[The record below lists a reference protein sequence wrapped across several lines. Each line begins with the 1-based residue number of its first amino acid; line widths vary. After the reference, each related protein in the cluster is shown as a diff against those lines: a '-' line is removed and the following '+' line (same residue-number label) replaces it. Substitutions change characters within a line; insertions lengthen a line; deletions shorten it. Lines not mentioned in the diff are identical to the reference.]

1 MNHQFNTKLFILFFI
16 LFFQQIVVAK
26 DYKVTQISSND
37 GLSQQDVE
45 CIIQDKQ
52 GFIWIS
58 TYDGLNRYD
67 GNDFMLFRKIPGDSN
82 SISDNRILCLKEWP
96 ERDELWIGTDGGGLN
111 CYDLKTR
118 KFKRFFEIYK
128 NKNTLSDN
136 QVSCLDKEGKDLWVG
151 TSKGIN
157 RISYGSDNKVK
168 IDRFSLAGV
177 NGESVLQYSNAIAH
191 DNIGNIIVGTFDGIY
206 IKAPKDSEF
215 KKVKKISGNVKQ
227 IVNDKFGNLWMV
239 SSEGINYYSPSQ
251 QNIDNYISSPLVIKF
266 NAENPIYLRSI
277 LAVTDKLFILTTT
290 NKVYWLN
297 KIDNNFTFEEVSFS
311 DNNFFKDNTLKS
323 LMLDRSMNIWITSGL
338 DGVVRFDLNAKNIYH
353 YPIPKYS
360 KAIDK
365 IAITTF
371 IKDYRGRLWIGS
383 NKGLF
388 IEDNKKNIK
397 PGFEGIIGDVN
408 DIVEDKMKNVWVT
421 TPFDIYFIPGGDDR
435 QIISIKS
442 QPDFSKEVPPLD
454 GPSVLCADNRN
465 IIWVGTRTG
474 LLQIKREN
482 NKFSIKLNGTKFFN
496 SLHTTNNITRI
507 FFNGRENSLLIGT
520 KNSGLLKASLSAK
533 GEIVSLQSISKS
545 QNLKTEHIWSIF
557 GASNGVIYI
566 GTDSGLKKL
575 VNKNGIQTLEPVS
588 NDSRLQTYKI
598 ITISEDNSRNLW
610 LNTSMGLIC
619 FNTVNKQI
627 KSFFYTDGLS
637 TNILTEGSLYDK
649 SGLLYLGSIKGVNVI
664 NLSSLNT
671 NKIFPETQLIA
682 ISINN
687 THMNPNDRINGRVLL
702 KNDLEFTQKIKLKYY
717 ENNFTI
723 EFAALHFS
731 NPSKNRFSYRLVGFS
746 DNWTEVNNNI
756 RSATFTNIP
765 PGKYTLEVKS
775 SNCDGVWNNTSKN
788 LTIQIAH
795 APWETIWA
803 YLFYLLVIGM
813 ILYGIYKFYRDR
825 QTLNKKLM
833 KEYYE
838 HSKDMEIAEV
848 KLKYHT
854 NITHELRTPLSL
866 ILAPAEEL
874 IAKSYEDEFINSRLN
889 IIKRNA
895 DRLLQLISQFLDF
908 RKVINEKYELKI
920 GKYNLQEL
928 LSSITDSFSHSMK
941 LKNIDLELFYDM
953 NIKECWFDKEIVN
966 KICYNLLSNALK
978 NTPREG
984 KVSIYAAQGK
994 NDTHALISVEDTG
1007 IGINE
1012 KDIDKIFERFYQV
1025 PGTIGGTGIGLNL
1038 CKQLAEIH
1046 LGDIKVKSKLGEG
1059 TIFTLEIPITKEAFD
1074 EELISIQQPKVN
1086 DMNIEKNQVIDQN
1099 IKMNQ
1104 NIEQGSET
1112 KSIILVVEDD
1122 SELRDYIVK
1131 LLANHAK
1138 VLSAENGEEGLKIA
1152 NANIPDIIISDIM
1165 MPVMDGIE
1173 LTQRC
1178 KNDTIT
1184 SHIPIILITAKADQE
1199 SEIDGLTYGADDY
1212 ITKPFNPQILRLKV
1226 NNLIKLTKQ
1235 RKKEGEENVGK
1246 LNERD
1251 QKFISTFEQIV
1262 LDNYSSADFGI
1273 DKICGMMFMSR
1284 MQLYRKMTAIV
1295 NKKPSQLI
1303 KEIKMK
1309 KAYKLFTEKGMNIT
1323 ETMYELDYTNYS
1335 YFTRQFTEV
1344 NGISP
1349 RKLLGMKD

>member
-1 MNHQFNTKLFILFFI
+1 MNRQFYIRLCILI
-16 LFFQQIVVAK
+16 LILLSQQITVAK
-26 DYKVTQISSND
+26 DYKVTQISSNE

-45 CIIQDKQ
+45 CVIQDKQ

-82 SISDNRILCLKEWP
+82 SISDNRILCLKEWS

-111 CYDLKTR
+111 CYNQKTR
-118 KFKRFFEIYK
+118 TFKRFFEI
-128 NKNTLSDN
+128 NKNINSLSDN
-136 QVSCLDKEGKDLWVG
+136 QVSCLDKENNNLWVG

-157 RISYGSDNKVK
+157 RISFGSDNKVR
-168 IDRFSLAGV
+168 IERFNLVGV
-177 NGESVLQYSNAIAH
+177 NGENVLQYTNAIAH
-191 DNIGNIIVGTFDGIY
+191 DNIGNIIVGTFDGLY
-206 IKAPKDSEF
+206 IKAPNDSEF
-215 KKVKKISGNVKQ
+215 KKVKEISGNVKQ
-227 IVNDKFGNLWMV
+227 IVNDMFGNLWV
-239 SSEGINYYSPSQ
+239 ISSTGINYYSPYRQ
-251 QNIDNYISSPLVIKF
+251 KTNNYISNPQILKF
-266 NAENPIYLRSI
+266 NAENPNNLRSI
-277 LAVTDKLFILTTT
+277 LSITDHLFILTTV
-290 NKVYWLN
+290 NKVYWVN
-297 KIDNNFTFEEVSFS
+297 EIDNSFTFEEVSFS
-311 DNNFFKDNTLKS
+311 DNNFFKDNLLKS

-338 DGVVRFDLNAKNIYH
+338 DGVARFDLNAKDIYH
-353 YPIPKYS
+353 YPIFKYS

-365 IAITTF
+365 IAVTEL
-371 IKDYRGRLWIGS
+371 IKDYKGRLWIGS

-388 IEDNKKNIK
+388 IEDNNKSKIERIKEGINEIIEDKKKNIW
-397 PGFEGIIGDVN
+397 I
-408 DIVEDKMKNVWVT
+408 T
-421 TPFDIYFIPGGDDR
+421 SPFDIFFIPGGDEN

-442 QPDFSKEVPPLD
+442 QPSFLKEISSLD
-454 GPSVLCADNRN
+454 GPSALCVDNRN
-465 IIWVGTRTG
+465 IVWVGTRAG
-474 LLQIKREN
+474 LIQIKREN
-482 NKFSIKLNGTKFFN
+482 NIFSVKLNEVKFFN
-496 SLHTTNNITRI
+496 SLHTTNNITNI
-507 FFNGRENSLLIGT
+507 FFNENENSLLIGT
-520 KNSGLLKASLSAK
+520 KNSGLLKANLSIL
-533 GEIVSLQSISKS
+533 GEIESIQLISKS

-557 GASNGVIYI
+557 RASNGVIYI

-575 VNKNGIQTLEPVS
+575 LNQNGVLTLESVS
-588 NDSRLQTYKI
+588 KDSRLQTYKI
-598 ITISEDNSRNLW
+598 ITITEDNSQNLW
-610 LNTSMGLIC
+610 LNTSMGLFC
-619 FNTVNKQI
+619 FNTVSKQI
-627 KSFFYTDGLS
+627 KPFFYTDGLS
-637 TNILTEGSLYDK
+637 TNILSEGALYDK
-649 SGLLYLGSIKGVNVI
+649 KGLLYIGSIKGINVI
-664 NLSSLNT
+664 NLSSLRN
-671 NKIFPETQLIA
+671 NKIFPETQLIS

-687 THMNPNDRINGRVLL
+687 THVNPNDRINGRVLL
-702 KNDLEFTQKIKLKYY
+702 TKALEFTQSIELKYY
-717 ENNFTI
+717 ENNFSI

-731 NPSKNRFSYRLVGFS
+731 NPSKNKFSYRLKGFN
-746 DNWTEVNNNI
+746 DNWTEVNNNV

-765 PGKYTLEVKS
+765 QGKYTLEVKS
-775 SNCDGVWNNTSKN
+775 SNCDGVWNNTSKD
-788 LTIQIAH
+788 LAIQIAH
-795 APWETIWA
+795 APWDTIWA
-803 YLFYLLVIGM
+803 YLFYLLIIGM
-813 ILYGIYKFYRDR
+813 ILYGIYKYYSDR

-838 HSKDMEIAEV
+838 HAKDMEIAEV

-866 ILAPAEEL
+866 ILAPTEEL
-874 IAKSYEDEFINSRLN
+874 IAKSYQDEFINSRLN

-920 GKYNLQEL
+920 SKYNLHEL
-928 LSSITDSFSHSMK
+928 LLSITDSFSHSMK
-941 LKNIDLELFYDM
+941 LKNIDLELYYDM

-984 KVSIYAAQGK
+984 KISIYAAQDK

-1038 CKQLAEIH
+1038 CKHLAEIH
-1046 LGDIKVKSKLGEG
+1046 FGDIKVKSKPGEG
-1059 TIFTLEIPITKEAFD
+1059 TIFTLEIPITKDAFSED
-1074 EELISIQQPKVN
+1074 LISIQPSQVN
-1086 DMNIEKNQVIDQN
+1086 DEKIESDQFIDQN
-1099 IKMNQ
+1099 TEFNQ
-1104 NIEQGSET
+1104 LVDHNTET

-1122 SELRDYIVK
+1122 FELRDYITN
-1131 LLANHAK
+1131 LLSGHAK

-1152 NANIPDIIISDIM
+1152 NTHIPDIIISDIM

-1173 LTQRC
+1173 LTQKC
-1178 KNDTIT
+1178 KNNIIT
-1184 SHIPIILITAKADQE
+1184 SHIPIILITAKVDQE
-1199 SEIDGLTYGADDY
+1199 SQIDGLTYGADDY
-1212 ITKPFNPQILRLKV
+1212 ITKPFNPQILKLKV
-1226 NNLIKLTKQ
+1226 NNLIKLTKK
-1235 RKKEGEENVGK
+1235 RKDEVGENMGK

-1309 KAYKLFTEKGMNIT
+1309 KAYKLFKEKGMNIT
-1323 ETMYELDYTNYS
+1323 EAMYELDYTNYT